1 MKEVNRALA
10 CANRRNRQK
19 EKKLNVLHT
28 VLETDGFFLQ
38 GGPQVHPGELLQMK
52 NRGDVN
58 LLRLILIPWIVAA
71 SISDGGLGTKK
82 HTRNS
87 LEGSN
92 FLDDRIFFLEL
103 S

>member
-1 MKEVNRALA
+1 M
-10 CANRRNRQK
+10 
-19 EKKLNVLHT
+19 NVLHT

-38 GGPQVHPGELLQMK
+38 GGLQVHPGELLQMK
-52 NRGDVN
+52 NRGDVD
-58 LLRLILIPWIVAA
+58 LLRLILIPWIVAGAA
-71 SISDGGLGTKK
+71 SISDGGLGTKE

-92 FLDDRIFFLEL
+92 FLDDWIFFLEL